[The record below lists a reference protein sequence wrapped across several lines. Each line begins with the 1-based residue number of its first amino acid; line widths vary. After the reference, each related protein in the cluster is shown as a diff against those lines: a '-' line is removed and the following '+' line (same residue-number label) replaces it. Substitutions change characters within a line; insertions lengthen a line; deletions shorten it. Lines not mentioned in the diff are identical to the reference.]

1 MDGVEAV
8 SNGGVAPSAD
18 IQLRGGCCAASAV
31 RAARRGNRFLARA
44 DVYQHRR
51 LPVSEHAD
59 PRLSYSIS
67 SRLRGGEF
75 ALLRAAWRP
84 ARRCVHSRSRAAA
97 SVACLANT
105 VYGENYIRLPMRHS
119 WPEGGCEYA
128 WRYGGRWNRL
138 YGAQFGSA
146 SNLAPGSHE
155 EFIAEHYW
163 GYSRRSAAATVEY
176 RVEHPLWRVQSCGLA
191 KVEGSVANL
200 YPREFEF
207 LGERPP
213 DTAFLADGSAVA
225 VFPWRELRS

>member
-1 MDGVEAV
+1 MELKPFLTAEWRGLLIFNYEVDAALLAPYVPRGVEIDFWQGRTYISIVGFLFLNTRIRGFLIPFHRAFEEV
-8 SNGGVAPSAD
+8 N
-18 IQLRGGCCAASAV
+18 LRFYV
-31 RAARRGNRFLARA
+31 RRGDRRGVVFVREVVPRRA
-44 DVYQHRR
+44 
-51 LPVSEHAD
+51 
-59 PRLSYSIS
+59 
-67 SRLRGGEF
+67 
-75 ALLRAAWRP
+75 
-84 ARRCVHSRSRAAA
+84 
-97 SVACLANT
+97 VACLANT
-105 VYGENYIRLPMRHS
+105 VYGENYVRLPMRHS

-176 RVEHPLWRVQSCGLA
+176 RVKHPQWRVQSCGLA